1 LKLATQ
7 INLSFYLEGKM
18 KLLISILIMTF
29 ISNLYSQD
37 TKSDGDWSQ
46 QLVELKNTPEAE
58 YMIRIGDI
66 DNLSYGWPA
75 DFNPFSGRSTYS
87 HDWPFNINPEDAVGT
102 DRVMIPS
109 SFVKDPNRG
118 GGCSSDGYSGG
129 DHNTFKAVPLQ
140 MSLESLKNAEIKSAA
155 VLMFVDDFQSPTICS
170 RFRVW
175 FNGKRFSAVEKILE
189 GIDQTGPIGK
199 IIYAKLPAELLP
211 ELKKDKL
218 VISIDDSTTYAAD
231 GFAIDFIKLLI
242 NPKPYSFSGS
252 LKVIVKSSV
261 DSSPI
266 KNAAVVVPDFGETK
280 TNSEGQAQIKKL
292 PAGLVIADFSAKGF
306 ISKTQSF
313 DVIAN
318 EDSPEY
324 EVFLDPLESVTV
336 EMQGQKLMEG
346 ESLVLNNIQ
355 FKVASAE
362 LLKEGKTELNKVVE
376 LMKNYPKIEIE
387 LSGHTSSEGEAE
399 MNRKLSLGRVES
411 CRKYLSD
418 NGISVDRI
426 TTVGYGPDKP
436 IAPNDTEENRAINRR
451 VELKITRI
459 Q

>member
-1 LKLATQ
+1 
-7 INLSFYLEGKM
+7 M
-18 KLLISILIMTF
+18 KLKILAAALIIFSTVF
-29 ISNLYSQD
+29 AQN
-37 TKSDGDWSQ
+37 TESDGDWTQ
-46 QLVELKNTPEAE
+46 QFVTLKGTPEAD

-109 SFVKDPNRG
+109 SYVKDPNRG

-140 MSLESLKNAEIKSAA
+140 MPLESLQNAEIKSAA
-155 VLMFVDDFQSPTICS
+155 LLMFVDDFQSPSICS

-175 FNGKRFSAVEKILE
+175 FNGKRFSAVEKILD

-218 VISIDDSTTYAAD
+218 TISIDDSTTYAAD

-242 NPKPYSFSGS
+242 NPKPYSFTGT
-252 LKVIVKSSV
+252 LKVIVRSSV

-266 KNAAVVVPDFGETK
+266 KNAAVVVPDFGETN
-280 TNSEGQAQIKKL
+280 TNPEGQAQIKKL

-318 EDSPEY
+318 EEPREY
-324 EVFLDPLESVTV
+324 EVFLDPLETVTV
-336 EMQGQKLMEG
+336 EIEGQTLMEG
-346 ESLVLNNIQ
+346 
-355 FKVASAE
+355 
-362 LLKEGKTELNKVVE
+362 
-376 LMKNYPKIEIE
+376 
-387 LSGHTSSEGEAE
+387 
-399 MNRKLSLGRVES
+399 
-411 CRKYLSD
+411 
-418 NGISVDRI
+418 
-426 TTVGYGPDKP
+426 
-436 IAPNDTEENRAINRR
+436 
-451 VELKITRI
+451 
-459 Q
+459 

>member
-1 LKLATQ
+1 
-7 INLSFYLEGKM
+7 M
-18 KLLISILIMTF
+18 KLKILAAALIIFSTVF
-29 ISNLYSQD
+29 AQS
-37 TKSDGDWSQ
+37 TKTDGDWSQ
-46 QLVELKNTPEAE
+46 QFVELKNTPEAD

-66 DNLSYGWPA
+66 DNLGYGWPE
-75 DFNPFSGRSTYS
+75 DFNPFSGRSTNS
-87 HDWPFNINPEDAVGT
+87 HDWPFNINPEDAAGT

-109 SFVKDPNRG
+109 SFVKDPGRG
-118 GGCSSDGYSGG
+118 GGCSSDGYSSG
-129 DHNTFKAVPLQ
+129 DHSTFKVVPLQ
-140 MSLESLKNAEIKSAA
+140 MPLESLKNVEIKSAA
-155 VLMFVDDFQSPTICS
+155 LLMFVDDFQSPSICS

-199 IIYAKLPAELLP
+199 MIYAKLPVELLP
-211 ELKKDKL
+211 ELKKDK
-218 VISIDDSTTYAAD
+218 VIISIDDSTTYAAD
-231 GFAIDFIKLLI
+231 GFAIDFVKLLI
-242 NPKPYSFSGS
+242 NPKPYSYTGS
-252 LKVIVKSSV
+252 LKVIVRSSA
-261 DSSPI
+261 DYSPI
-266 KNAAVVVPDFGETK
+266 KNAAVVVPEFGETK

-313 DVIAN
+313 DVVAN
-318 EDSPEY
+318 EEPQEY

-336 EMQGQKLMEG
+336 EIEGQTLMEG

-355 FKVASAE
+355 FKVASSE
-362 LLKEGKTELNKVVE
+362 LLKEGKAELNKVVE

-399 MNRKLSLGRVES
+399 MNRKLSLNRVES

-418 NGISVDRI
+418 NGISEDRI
-426 TTVGYGPDKP
+426 TTIGYGPDKP
-436 IAPNDTEENRAINRR
+436 ISPNDTEENRAKNRR

>member
-1 LKLATQ
+1 
-7 INLSFYLEGKM
+7 M
-18 KLLISILIMTF
+18 KLKILRAALIIFSSVF
-29 ISNLYSQD
+29 AQNE
-37 TKSDGDWSQ
+37 KADGDWSQ
-46 QLVELKNTPEAE
+46 QFVALKGTPEAD

-66 DNLSYGWPA
+66 DNLGYGWPA

-109 SFVKDPNRG
+109 SFVKDPSRG

-129 DHNTFKAVPLQ
+129 DHKIFKAVPLQ
-140 MSLESLKNAEIKSAA
+140 MPLESLKNVAVKSAA
-155 VLMFVDDFQSPTICS
+155 LLMFVDDFQSPSICS

-175 FNGKRFSAVEKILE
+175 FNGKRFSAVEKILD

-199 IIYAKLPAELLP
+199 MIYAKLPAELLP
-211 ELKKDKL
+211 ELKKDRL
-218 VISIDDSTTYAAD
+218 IISIDDSTTYAAD
-231 GFAIDFIKLLI
+231 GFAIDFVKLLI
-242 NPKPYSFSGS
+242 NPNPYAYTGP

-261 DSSPI
+261 DYSPI
-266 KNAAVVVPDFGETK
+266 KNAAVVVPEFGETK
-280 TNSEGQAQIKKL
+280 TNSEGQAQIKNL

-313 DVIAN
+313 DIISGEEN
-318 EDSPEY
+318 TEY

-336 EMQGQKLMEG
+336 EMEGQTLMEG

-399 MNRKLSLGRVES
+399 MNRRLSLNRVES

-418 NGISVDRI
+418 NGISEDRI
-426 TTVGYGPDKP
+426 TTKGYGPDKP
-436 IAPNDTEENRAINRR
+436 IAPNDTEKNRAINRR

>member
-1 LKLATQ
+1 
-7 INLSFYLEGKM
+7 M
-18 KLLISILIMTF
+18 KLKILSAALIIFSTVF
-29 ISNLYSQD
+29 AQNVK
-37 TKSDGDWSQ
+37 TDGDWGQ
-46 QLVELKNTPEAE
+46 QLVSLKGTPEAD
-58 YMIRIGDI
+58 YIIRIGDI
-66 DNLSYGWPA
+66 DNLGYGWPEN
-75 DFNPFSGRSTYS
+75 FNPFSGRSTDS

-118 GGCSSDGYSGG
+118 GGCGGDGYSSG

-140 MSLESLKNAEIKSAA
+140 MPLESLKNIEIKSA
-155 VLMFVDDFQSPTICS
+155 VLLMFVDDFQSPSICS

-175 FNGKRFSAVEKILE
+175 FNNKRFSALEKILE

-199 IIYAKLPAELLP
+199 MIYAKLPAELLP

-218 VISIDDSTTYAAD
+218 IISIDDSTTYAAD
-231 GFAIDFIKLLI
+231 GFAIDFVKLLI
-242 NPKPYSFSGS
+242 NPKPYSYTGQ

-261 DSSPI
+261 DYSPI
-266 KNAAVVVPDFGETK
+266 KTAVVKVPEFEETK
-280 TNSEGQAQIKKL
+280 TNSEGKAQIKNL
-292 PAGLVIADFSAKGF
+292 PAGLVIVDFSAKGF

-318 EDSPEY
+318 EEPQEY
-324 EVFLDPLESVTV
+324 EVFLDPLESVTI
-336 EMQGQKLMEG
+336 EIEGQTLMEG

-399 MNRKLSLGRVES
+399 MNRRLSLNRVES
-411 CRKYLSD
+411 CKKYLSD
-418 NGISVDRI
+418 KGISEDRI
-426 TTVGYGPDKP
+426 STRGYGPDKP

-451 VELKITRI
+451 VELIITRI